1 MFLMLPMK
9 FNLCRVENN
18 LKRIDMEIILE
29 IERSRRKYRNT
40 FVRESTKFGLQN
52 AFENHIVTHTNT

>member
-29 IERSRRKYRNT
+29 IERSRKYRST
-40 FVRESTKFGLQN
+40 FVRESTMS
-52 AFENHIVTHTNT
+52 

>member
-29 IERSRRKYRNT
+29 IEHSRRKYRNT
-40 FVRESTKFGLQN
+40 FVRESTMS
-52 AFENHIVTHTNT
+52 